1 MKLHNKY
8 ISIFHEKN
16 TIKIISFT
24 CLTVLFDRDLVN
36 LVILKFTKML
46 TKSNAGI
53 DKNVKLM
60 IKT

>member
-36 LVILKFTKML
+36 LVINIEIHKDVDEK
-46 TKSNAGI
+46 
-53 DKNVKLM
+53 
-60 IKT
+60 